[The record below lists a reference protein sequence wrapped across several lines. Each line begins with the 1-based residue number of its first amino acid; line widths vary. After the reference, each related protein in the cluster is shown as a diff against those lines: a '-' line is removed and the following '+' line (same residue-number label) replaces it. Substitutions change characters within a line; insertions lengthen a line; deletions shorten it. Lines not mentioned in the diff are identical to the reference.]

1 MKSVVQSPINW
12 SILRGVWWLE
22 SLLCV
27 QALSIRLGMEES
39 WNKTSCGAAGFE
51 EITSNGFEVP
61 L

>member
-1 MKSVVQSPINW
+1 MNFVVQSAISL
-12 SILRGVWWLE
+12 SILRGVWWLD

-27 QALSIRLGMEES
+27 QVLSIQLGMEES

-51 EITSNGFEVP
+51 QITSNGFEVP